1 MLIYDYIWL
10 YMIVYDYICLYMMIY
25 DDIWLYMIMY
35 DYIWLYMMIYDYIW
49 SCMIIYDYTWLY
61 VILCDYIYST
71 PMLLL
76 VVSPDAPA
84 STTAGG
90 THLQER
96 EQLTDGKAPR
106 ILGHV
111 AMEWAS
117 PRTWKPSSC
126 QGIIYSIGVRY
137 QKLNSWLYMIIYIYI
152 YVYIWYIYIHIYG
165 MDM

>member
-1 MLIYDYIWL
+1 
-10 YMIVYDYICLYMMIY
+10 
-25 DDIWLYMIMY
+25 
-35 DYIWLYMMIYDYIW
+35 
-49 SCMIIYDYTWLY
+49 
-61 VILCDYIYST
+61 
-71 PMLLL
+71 MLLL

-111 AMEWAS
+111 AMERAS

-137 QKLNSWLYMIIYIYI
+137 QKLNS
-152 YVYIWYIYIHIYG
+152 
-165 MDM
+165 